1 VALRL
6 IVGPARSGKL
16 GLVVQEFLAAAT
28 GGRDPVLVVPNEP
41 ERVVLE
47 RELTERAGVLLGG
60 LVTTFDG
67 LAERVLAR
75 TGGAPPALAA
85 PVRALYLR
93 RLAVRDAPPALGASA
108 RTPGFAAA
116 LGQLVDECAEA
127 GIDPAQLERE
137 LVSIGAPPR
146 PRAVAGLV
154 SAWAREGV
162 GRGSLD
168 RSARVAEAGRR
179 VAGQLAAWGAS
190 PLLVYGF
197 EELRPAQCALVEA
210 IAARASATVALPFE
224 PGRDTFAA
232 SSSTFERL
240 SAHADEHVELAPRG
254 YVERDSLIALER
266 GLFAARRPDTPVSP
280 DGGVRLV
287 EVAGAAGEARA
298 VAAEAARA
306 LREGVAPDD
315 LLIVL
320 PSGDAAHGALAA
332 ALSALDVPFALDT
345 RAPLAQTAMGHAIA
359 GLCRYAWL
367 RGGRDELFAWLRSS
381 ASGLARPRVDEWD
394 GRVRG
399 QGRRETADVDE
410 FLREQ
415 GLRPLA
421 AVDRLRES
429 DDPAAA
435 LAEILEEA
443 AAAAFRLD
451 ARVEPHTQAALG
463 LDAWRAAREVTGAL
477 TGLAEPATPAEL
489 VAALESA
496 SVRLGDDR
504 PSGRV
509 RVVGLRRARTH
520 RVSMVIVL
528 GLEARRLP
536 RRARPDAL
544 LGDGVR
550 RSLAGRGL
558 PLVRPDLTA
567 ADRYLLYAA
576 LTSARRQVMLVRRA
590 VDDAGRPREAS
601 PFWNDVRDALGDG
614 CPPIERQGLRDLT
627 YELADAPSER
637 ERLRSLAALAG
648 VDVLAARRIADTVPG
663 WRRRID
669 RARRAF
675 SRVTRI
681 DDPAILAEF
690 AARRNYGASELET
703 FADCSQRWF
712 VDRMLKPRE
721 VDRTVDARLAG
732 TAMHAALKHFFERLP
747 AEVGSDSV
755 VPELL
760 EQAQELLVRAVDLA
774 VDALSLPPGSLAVAE
789 LRHGLRRQLAS
800 FVRSEAE
807 LSHRFQPRYLEK
819 SFDPLDLGGFA
830 VTGRIDRIDVD
841 PTSARG
847 LIHDYKSTNAES
859 AADVRRNRRL
869 QLPLYMLALRDR
881 LGLEPVGGV
890 YRGIKKNATR
900 GLLRAAERDGVEM
913 FAPADYLDEEAFWGL
928 VAEAVETARSA
939 VARIRRGDVRH
950 DPTGGECPAWCDAH
964 PICRVWRP

>member
-16 GLVVQEFLAAAT
+16 GLVVQEFLAAASA
-28 GGRDPVLVVPNEP
+28 GRDPVLVVPNEP

-60 LVTTFDG
+60 VVTTFDG
-67 LAERVLAR
+67 LAERILAR
-75 TGGAPPALAA
+75 TGGAPPALAP

-93 RLAVRDAPPALGASA
+93 RLAVRAAPPALGASA
-108 RTPGFAAA
+108 RTPGFATA
-116 LGQLVDECAEA
+116 LGQLVDECGEA
-127 GIDPAQLERE
+127 GIDPGALERE
-137 LVSIGAPPR
+137 LAAIGAPPR
-146 PRAVAGLV
+146 PRAVAELL
-154 SAWAREGV
+154 SAWAREAAE
-162 GRGSLD
+162 RGTLD

-179 VAGQLAAWGAS
+179 VAGQLAAWGAA

-197 EELRPAQCALVEA
+197 EELRSAHCSLVEA
-210 IAARASATVALPFE
+210 IADRASATVALPFE
-224 PGRDTFAA
+224 TGRDTFAA
-232 SSSTFERL
+232 SAATFERL
-240 SAHADEHVELAPRG
+240 SARADSHEELAPRG

-266 GLFAARRPDTPVSP
+266 GLFAARRPEAPAVP
-280 DGGVRLV
+280 DGGVRLL
-287 EVAGAAGEARA
+287 EVAGASGEARA

-306 LREGVAPDD
+306 LRAGVAPDD

-332 ALSALDVPFALDT
+332 ALGALAVPFSLDT
-345 RAPLAQTAMGHAIA
+345 RTPLPQTAIGHAIT

-367 RGGRDELFAWLRSS
+367 RGGREELFAWLRSP
-381 ASGLARPRVDEWD
+381 ASGLARARVDDWD

-399 QGRRETADVDE
+399 QGRREPADVDVY
-410 FLREQ
+410 LREQ
-415 GLRPLA
+415 GARPLA
-421 AVDRLRES
+421 AVDQLRDA

-435 LAEILEEA
+435 LCEILEIA
-443 AAAAFRLD
+443 AAAAFALD
-451 ARVEPHTQAALG
+451 ARVEPHTQVALG
-463 LDAWRAAREVTGAL
+463 LDAWRAAREVAGAL
-477 TGLAEPATPAEL
+477 AGLPEPATPAEL
-489 VAALESA
+489 VAALEAA

-536 RRARPDAL
+536 RRSRPDAL
-544 LGDGVR
+544 LGDAVR

-558 PLVRPDLTA
+558 PLVRPDLAA
-567 ADRYLLYAA
+567 ADRYALYAA
-576 LTSARRQVMLVRRA
+576 LTSARRQAMLVRRV

-601 PFWNDVRDALGDG
+601 PFWSDVRDTLGDG
-614 CPPIERQGLRDLT
+614 CPVAERHGLRDLT
-627 YELADAPSER
+627 YELGDAPSER
-637 ERLRSLAALAG
+637 ERLRALAALAG
-648 VDVLAARRIADTVPG
+648 NDVLAARRIADSVPG
-663 WRRRID
+663 WPRRID

-681 DDPAILAEF
+681 DDPAMLAEF

-712 VDRMLKPRE
+712 VDRMLKPKE
-721 VDRTVDARLAG
+721 VDRSVDARIAG

-760 EQAQELLVRAVDLA
+760 EPAQALLVRAIDMA

-800 FVRSEAE
+800 FVRSEAA
-807 LSHRFQPRYLEK
+807 LPHRFQPRYLEK

-847 LIHDYKSTNAES
+847 LIHDYKSTGAES
-859 AADVRRNRRL
+859 AAEVRKNHRL

-890 YRGIKKNATR
+890 YRGIKKGATR
-900 GLLRAAERDGVEM
+900 GLLRDAERDGVES
-913 FAPADYLDEEAFWGL
+913 FAAADYLDEEGFWGL
-928 VAEAVETARSA
+928 VAEAVETARDA

-950 DPTGGECPAWCDAH
+950 DPRGGSCPDWCDAH
-964 PICRVWRP
+964 PICRIARP